1 MNVLFFGGS
10 FDPPHV
16 AHVLCAAYALSTGN
30 FQRLLVVPVFDHAF
44 GKRLCPFDHRLR
56 MCELAFADL
65 RSAVVSGIEAE
76 LDPPSYTLHTLD
88 RLGRE
93 HPDWRLRLLVGSDVL
108 ADTSKWF
115 GFDEVARRAP
125 PFVVS
130 RAGSEPVGPALLPE
144 VSSTRVRSLLAARSD
159 AAARAELDQLVPRAV
174 LEYIEANALYG
185 GSEVEPRA
193 EKA

>member
-16 AHVLCAAYALSTGN
+16 AHVLSVTYALCTGN
-30 FQRLLVVPVFDHAF
+30 FQRALVVPVFEHAF
-44 GKRLCPFDHRLR
+44 GKRLCPFQHRLR
-56 MCELAFADL
+56 MCELAFGGL
-65 RSAVVSGIEAE
+65 PAVEVSGVEAE
-76 LDPPSYTLHTLD
+76 LGRPNYTLHTL
-88 RLGRE
+88 E
-93 HPDWRLRLLVGSDVL
+93 HLAGQNPDWQLRLLVGSDVL
-108 ADTSKWF
+108 ADTSKWL

-125 PFVVS
+125 PVVVS
-130 RAGSEPVGPALLPE
+130 RGAGPGPALLPD

-159 AAARAELDQLVPRAV
+159 AAARLELERLLPRAV
-174 LEYIEANALYG
+174 LEYVEANGLYQ